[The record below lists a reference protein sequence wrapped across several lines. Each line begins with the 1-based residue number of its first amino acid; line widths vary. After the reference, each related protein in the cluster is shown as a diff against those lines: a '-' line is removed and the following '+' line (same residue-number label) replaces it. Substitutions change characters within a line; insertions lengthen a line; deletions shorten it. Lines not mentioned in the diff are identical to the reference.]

1 MRFHVLIKVLFHIK
15 IFTAPLAHKLFVSN
29 MDAHVG
35 TKLVLVL
42 EPFITILQYI
52 MSNQFPSC
60 RQESYDTV
68 AVYQTEQS

>member
-1 MRFHVLIKVLFHIK
+1 MRFHVLIKVLFHIE
-15 IFTAPLAHKLFVSN
+15 IFTTPLAHKLFVSN

-42 EPFITILQYI
+42 KPFITVLQHI
-52 MSNQFPSC
+52 MRNQSSTF

-68 AVYQTEQS
+68 AVYQTE